1 MTSTVHV
8 TTYQDLA
15 GRFAPALQDIAR
27 GEPAREAGRHLPFAA
42 LEQLRAVGIG
52 TLTVPVEAGG
62 PGAGQEDMLRLLMDL
77 AAVDANTAHLVRS
90 HLSFV
95 EHVLAQPDE
104 ALRTRW
110 LERVA
115 DGELAGSALS
125 EARGPALGEMDTTV
139 SRDEGGQLRISGR
152 KYYTTGSIFATWT
165 LATARLDDAVPLPG
179 RRRGGSR
186 QNLASGASGGSPGSA
201 RLALAVVR
209 VRQPRTLVKDDWDGF
224 GQRLTGTGTVEF
236 DRAGVEELL
245 ALPPADGHVP
255 LHHEATLMALLA
267 GVGRAALR
275 DGVDQTKR
283 RRRSPNTAGG
293 LTPREDDQLLGII
306 GELSA
311 QQATA
316 EELVRAAGRDL
327 DAALALAAA
336 GRDTQGGRAAVGADA
351 GDDGGDDG
359 AAAEALQRAALTAHR
374 AHVMVPR
381 LVLDTCTRIFDTL
394 GASATSTELQLDRHW
409 RNARTLASHDPA
421 VFMARMVGDW
431 EVNGTAPVP
440 YLSTGTA

>member
-1 MTSTVHV
+1 MGEIMTATVHA
-8 TTYQDLA
+8 TTYRDLTS
-15 GRFAPALQDIAR
+15 RFAAAFEDVAR

-42 LEQLRAVGIG
+42 LEQLRSAGLG
-52 TLTVPVEAGG
+52 TVTVPADAGG
-62 PGAGQEDMLRLLMDL
+62 AGAGQEDALRLLMDL

-95 EHVLAQPDE
+95 EHVLAQPGH
-104 ALRTRW
+104 ALRRKW
-110 LERVA
+110 LERVVG
-115 DGELAGSALS
+115 GELAGSALS
-125 EARGPALGEMDTTV
+125 EARGPALGEVDTTV
-139 SRDEGGQLRISGR
+139 CRDDGGQLRISGR

-165 LATARLDDAVPLPG
+165 LATARLDDGVPTPG
-179 RRRGGSR
+179 RGRGGSR
-186 QNLASGASGGSPGSA
+186 KRTPAEDPA

-209 VRQPRTLVKDDWDGF
+209 VRQPRALVKDDWDGF
-224 GQRLTGTGTVEF
+224 GQRLTGTGTIEF
-236 DRAGVEELL
+236 NGAGVEDLM
-245 ALPPADGHVP
+245 ALPPAEGHVP

-275 DGVDQTKR
+275 DGIAQTRR

-311 QQATA
+311 QQAAA

-327 DAALALAAA
+327 DEALALAP
-336 GRDTQGGRAAVGADA
+336 GGRAGVGNEAE
-351 GDDGGDDG
+351 DDG
-359 AAAEALQRAALTAHR
+359 AAAESLQRAALTAHR
-374 AHVMVPR
+374 AHVMVPG

>member
-1 MTSTVHV
+1 MTSTVHAA
-8 TTYQDLA
+8 TYRDLA
-15 GRFAPALQDIAR
+15 GRFASAFGDIAR

-52 TLTVPVEAGG
+52 AVTVPAEAGG
-62 PGAGQEDMLRLLMDL
+62 SGAGQEDMLRLLMDL

-110 LERVA
+110 LERAA

-139 SRDEGGQLRISGR
+139 SRDDGGRLRISGR

-165 LATARLDDAVPLPG
+165 LATARLDDGVPVPG
-179 RRRGGSR
+179 RPRRSH
-186 QNLASGASGGSPGSA
+186 QNSATDGAQ

-209 VRQPRTLVKDDWDGF
+209 VRQPRALAKDDWDGF

-236 DRAGVEELL
+236 NRAGVEELL

-275 DGVDQTKR
+275 DGVDQTRR

-327 DAALALAAA
+327 DEALALTAA
-336 GRDTQGGRAAVGADA
+336 GRDGAGGRAGVGRDA
-351 GDDGGDDG
+351 DGGGSDDG

-421 VFMARMVGDW
+421 AFMARMVGDW